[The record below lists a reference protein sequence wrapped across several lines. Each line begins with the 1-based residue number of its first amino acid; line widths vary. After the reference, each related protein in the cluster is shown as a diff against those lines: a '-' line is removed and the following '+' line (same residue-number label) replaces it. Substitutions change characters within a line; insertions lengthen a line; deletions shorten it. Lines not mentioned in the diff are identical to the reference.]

1 MMGIIVGMSGCE
13 DRLDTPTSSS
23 DKGKLVE
30 VSLCVGLADE
40 VNAASLGATASATKR
55 GEGSGF
61 KTRLIPLAATKA
73 ITVPDDPL
81 STAKPSKLFGLQIL
95 QYSYG
100 SDNTAPIGF
109 IDLNDVKIGS
119 SFTGTL
125 SDNNGNDCQ
134 LVIIA
139 RGYNGS
145 GNTVG
150 TLQGKTL
157 SSVCSTVVTS
167 SAIDAIVSESD
178 IDRMPYL
185 LHLPKARIVNDGG
198 TYKIVSPEGTDV
210 RILLR
215 RLATRLTVAWENLA
229 ANTGYDLKQVMLQ
242 SIPAEYKLLP
252 DNKNSYPSLLD
263 RYKTIQISN
272 ISDKGQYTCWIPTV
286 VREESANATSDYYRT
301 KANAPKGSAFATFI
315 SQADSKKKL
324 NYRVYLGGNS
334 SKDFSLYDNTNYIY
348 KVTMD
353 HTSLPVDDKRITII
367 DPIPASV
374 NNNNLVPTANCFM
387 VVPGGAFCFNPYT
400 YYINGAS
407 DKNTVLQ
414 SVSWCNVSNG
424 TITTPIKSVKVLW
437 QTLEDGDLGDP
448 VLGVV
453 NTYAPGK
460 VNDDHTNIV
469 DLKNGD
475 NLTEARIYCR
485 VAPNTA
491 GGSGMIAAYSG
502 ENGTGDILWSWHIWV
517 TDYSPSAIANE
528 SVDDVNKRIQKY
540 TYGNKTQYPMMDRNL
555 GAMAGYTVVPPTL
568 LERSKTNGFH
578 YQWGRKDPF
587 PSTYSANSPSSI
599 TINSDQLTPGML
611 NLYQPDGVSYFVR
624 KTLSVQYTIRQ
635 AFQNPTVIASA
646 SYDSWCSQS
655 TEYLWNDSQGNCSV
669 LAACHTDEIPE
680 VAKEGATLELESVSI
695 LGENSTKGAMTSV
708 NKVRLYLMDKNSTW
722 VNPEFIQ
729 SNGTWGCTSAPSLDA
744 ETDVYAYYPT
754 LENGTAITVTSSSG
768 VYSIPISIRSTDT
781 FAGEQVDYLYAAPVK
796 VSKTS
801 KVVSLILKHALTK
814 VSFQIYKSTN
824 ASDEKLT
831 LKKIEIRSNTGR
843 LQTGIGNMRL
853 NGTGTEMGSLTGLA
867 GSSQIVLTGSQLLE
881 TSLTQPNVYCLVA
894 PMNAT
899 EQVLSFRLT
908 VDVDGVEREFET
920 SSISSS
926 SSTGV
931 KWKAGKDYVY
941 KIRIDKMEG
950 TFEGVT
956 VYDWQ
961 SSTDQDT
968 SVGI

>member
-1 MMGIIVGMSGCE
+1 MKVLGIKLQKAGLIMMSIAGIIVGMSGCE

-23 DKGKLVE
+23 DKGKFVE
-30 VSLCVGLADE
+30 ISLCVGLADE

-55 GEGSGF
+55 GEGAGF

-109 IDLNDVKIGS
+109 IDLNDVEIGS

-185 LHLPKARIVNDGG
+185 LHLPKVRIVNDGG

-215 RLATRLTVAWENLA
+215 RLATRLTVAWENLP

-252 DNKNSYPSLLD
+252 DNTNSYPSLLD

-272 ISDKGQYTCWIPTV
+272 ISDKGLYTCWIPTV

-315 SQADSKKKL
+315 SQNKADSKKKL

-453 NTYAPGK
+453 NTY
-460 VNDDHTNIV
+460 DDHTNIV

-475 NLTEARIYCR
+475 NLTDARIYCR

-491 GGSGMIAAYSG
+491 GGSGLIAAYSG
-502 ENGTGDILWSWHIWV
+502 DNGTGDILWSWHIWV
-517 TDYSPSAIANE
+517 TDYSPSATANE

-555 GAMAGYTVVPPTL
+555 GAMAGYTNVPSSQI
-568 LERSKTNGFH
+568 ERSKTNGFH
-578 YQWGRKDPF
+578 YQRGRKDPF
-587 PSTYSANSPSSI
+587 PSTYSANPPTSI
-599 TINSDQLTPGML
+599 TINSDKLTPDML
-611 NLYQPDGVSYFVR
+611 NLYQPDGVSSFVR
-624 KTLSVQYTIRQ
+624 TTSTVQVTIRESFKMP
-635 AFQNPTVIASA
+635 AVFTAKV
-646 SYDSWCSQS
+646 DTWCSES
-655 TEYLWNDSQGNCSV
+655 NVHLWGTTEGDKTEYDPCPAGWRVASKVNYRPFFSDVSYTEGDATMNLANSNLVSDGGAVLYFENRNSGRSTYVRYTGYQEEYNKFSNIGQRGNLWCREAKND
-669 LAACHTDEIPE
+669 TDKNHGY
-680 VAKEGATLELESVSI
+680 AL
-695 LGENSTKGAMTSV
+695 AMTSSQR
-708 NKVRLYLMDKNSTW
+708 NISGIWSSRDAHPLRC
-722 VNPEFIQ
+722 IQ
-729 SNGTWGCTSAPSLDA
+729 D
-744 ETDVYAYYPT
+744 
-754 LENGTAITVTSSSG
+754 
-768 VYSIPISIRSTDT
+768 R
-781 FAGEQVDYLYAAPVK
+781 K
-796 VSKTS
+796 
-801 KVVSLILKHALTK
+801 
-814 VSFQIYKSTN
+814 
-824 ASDEKLT
+824 
-831 LKKIEIRSNTGR
+831 
-843 LQTGIGNMRL
+843 
-853 NGTGTEMGSLTGLA
+853 
-867 GSSQIVLTGSQLLE
+867 
-881 TSLTQPNVYCLVA
+881 
-894 PMNAT
+894 
-899 EQVLSFRLT
+899 
-908 VDVDGVEREFET
+908 
-920 SSISSS
+920 
-926 SSTGV
+926 
-931 KWKAGKDYVY
+931 
-941 KIRIDKMEG
+941 
-950 TFEGVT
+950 
-956 VYDWQ
+956 
-961 SSTDQDT
+961 
-968 SVGI
+968 